1 MTITKEQFFK
11 SGRATAQEKT
21 LATDNAARQ
30 IIESE
35 ARLRV
40 QKTERLREL
49 RAQQEAKATP
59 QPVARRGRAVKSSQA

>member
-1 MTITKEQFFK
+1 MTITNETFFK
-11 SGRATAQEKT
+11 PGRATAQEKT

-49 RAQQEAKATP
+49 RAKQEAADTLLNPPAEARASRRRKA
-59 QPVARRGRAVKSSQA
+59 